1 MFFFFFFQKQ
11 LKEQAVS
18 KKSEQD
24 EEQTKPDKKPKAL
37 LDRLWN
43 KTQFVIHIISW
54 TRTSDV
60 EMLSS
65 NIEIYFI
72 MHSWLV

>member
-1 MFFFFFFQKQ
+1 MNKRFVGTALLFIYVSFFFFQKQ

-37 LDRLWN
+37 LDRL
-43 KTQFVIHIISW
+43 
-54 TRTSDV
+54 
-60 EMLSS
+60 
-65 NIEIYFI
+65 
-72 MHSWLV
+72 

>member
-1 MFFFFFFQKQ
+1 MNKIFVGKVLMFINVFLFSFFQKQ

-37 LDRLWN
+37 LDRL
-43 KTQFVIHIISW
+43 
-54 TRTSDV
+54 
-60 EMLSS
+60 
-65 NIEIYFI
+65 
-72 MHSWLV
+72 